1 MKDTSDPWVT
11 IITPTYNR
19 ASYLEETI
27 DSILGQDYPHID
39 YLVLDDGSTD
49 NTRELLQRYEGRLRW
64 QSHPNMGEH
73 RTVNKGFSL
82 ARGKYVA
89 VVNSDDPLRPEAIRA
104 AVGILEARPELLVAY
119 PDWDMVD
126 SSNRVVRTVCVPE
139 YDYRQMVEYHQC
151 LVGPGAVIR
160 RVAIERVRG
169 RNPEYRFVA
178 DLDFWLRVGL
188 LGPMAKVP
196 AALATWR
203 THGGSATH
211 EQRGRAMAAEHIKV
225 IDTFFGRRDLPRDI
239 QRLRRRAMSWA
250 HYTAALCAGDLR
262 WLRLRHVLMFLIY
275 NPTNVRAWWKKTGRE
290 KPQMNRFKLAFSRL
304 FAGADRCEL
313 AGQGN
318 GEGSSR

>member
-1 MKDTSDPWVT
+1 MKDTSAPLVT

-49 NTRELLQRYEGRLRW
+49 NTRELLQRYKGRLRW

-89 VVNSDDPLRPEAIRA
+89 VVNSDDPLRPGAIRA
-104 AVGILEARPELLVAY
+104 AVELLEARPELLVAY
-119 PDWDMVD
+119 PEWDMVD
-126 SSNRVVRTVCVPE
+126 SSNRVIRTMCVPE
-139 YDYRQMVEYHQC
+139 YDYRHMVEYHQC

-160 RVAIERVRG
+160 RGAIERVGG

-178 DLDFWLRVGL
+178 DFDFWLRMGL

-196 AALATWR
+196 ARLATWR
-203 THGGSATH
+203 AHEGAATH
-211 EQRGRAMAAEHIKV
+211 DRQGRAMAAEHVKLIRA
-225 IDTFFGRRDLPRDI
+225 FFARRDLPPEI
-239 QRLRRRAMSWA
+239 QRIRRRAMSWA
-250 HYTAALCAGDLR
+250 HYTAAFGGPDILVQFS
-262 WLRLRHVLMFLIY
+262 VL
-275 NPTNVRAWWKKTGRE
+275 
-290 KPQMNRFKLAFSRL
+290 
-304 FAGADRCEL
+304 
-313 AGQGN
+313 
-318 GEGSSR
+318 EGL